1 MNNKKFTKN
10 PDLSEAI
17 KYNSTDSPVNIITGY
32 MSEINNYHTRK
43 HWHNDIEFV
52 KVIDGE
58 INYNV
63 NGEIV
68 SLEKGDGLF
77 INSKQFHYNF
87 PKNESECKFM
97 CVIIHP
103 VLMCSSKAFAEKYVS
118 PILSNSAIPYHIF
131 KSDIE
136 WENIVLSSLESIYML
151 ENEEYFE
158 LNLYSQFYNLWM
170 QMYLNLSNKT
180 PKKSQDIQHLTELK
194 NMISFVK
201 EHYKEKISLNDIAN
215 AGGTCKTSCCT
226 IFKKFT
232 NQTPNEYLTDYRLQ
246 KSIELMQNTD
256 MTLTQICYDVG
267 FSGASYFSE
276 TFKKVYEM
284 SPTEYKKM
292 ASS

>member
-1 MNNKKFTKN
+1 MNSKRFITKS
-10 PDLSEAI
+10 DLSELI
-17 KYNSTDSPVNIITGY
+17 RYDSTDYPVNVITGFL
-32 MSEINNYHTRK
+32 SEINNYHTRK

-52 KVIDGE
+52 KVIEGE
-58 INYNV
+58 INYNI

-68 SLEKGDGLF
+68 PLKTGEGLF

-97 CVIIHP
+97 CVILHP
-103 VLMCSSKAFAEKYVS
+103 VLMCASKTIAEKYVS
-118 PILSNSAIPYHIF
+118 PILSNSAISHHIF
-131 KSDIE
+131 RPEIE
-136 WENIVLSSLESIYML
+136 WEKIVLSSLESIYKL

-158 LNLYSQFYNLWM
+158 LNLYSQFYTLWM
-170 QMYLNLSNKT
+170 QMYINLSNKA
-180 PKKSQDIQHLTELK
+180 SQKTKDTQHLTELK
-194 NMISFVK
+194 NMISFIK
-201 EHYKEKISLNDIAN
+201 EHYREKISLSDIAN
-215 AGGTCKTSCCT
+215 AGGTCKTSCCS

-232 NQTPNEYLTDYRLQ
+232 NQTPNEYLTDYRLH

-276 TFKKVYEM
+276 TFKKVYDIT
-284 SPTEYKKM
+284 PTEYKKM